1 VIPVFMGET
10 LPPLALLAGG
20 LATRLLPVT
29 AAIPK
34 SMVEV
39 AGEPFIAHQLRLLS
53 HGGVRNVV
61 ICNGHLG
68 EQIEAFVGN
77 GRQFGCQVQYSRDAG
92 QQLGTGGAV
101 KRALALLG
109 RQFMVMY
116 GDSYLDAPFR
126 PIYQAFCASNLPALI
141 TIYRNENRWDKSN
154 IEVANN
160 TICRYDKVNRTSSML
175 HIDYGIGVFDAS
187 VFEAWPSEVFDL
199 ADLYSRLAEA
209 RSLAGYEVHERF
221 YEIGSPEGLAETSA
235 MLTRSLRRP
244 KEVDEGSCDDNN

>member
-1 VIPVFMGET
+1 MADT

-53 HGGVRNVV
+53 NAGVSNVV

-77 GRQFGCQVQYSRDAG
+77 GRRFGCQVRYSRDAENP
-92 QQLGTGGAV
+92 LGTGGAV
-101 KRALALLG
+101 KQAIALLG

-116 GDSYLDAPFR
+116 GDSYLNAPFR
-126 PIYQAFCASNLPALI
+126 AIHQRFCSSGLPALI
-141 TIYRNENRWDKSN
+141 TIYRNDNRWDKSN
-154 IEVANN
+154 TEAADGAIR
-160 TICRYDKVNRTSSML
+160 RYSKVHRTSSML
-175 HIDYGIGVFDAS
+175 HIDYGLAIFDAR

-199 ADLYSRLAEA
+199 ADLYSYLADA
-209 RSLAGYEVHERF
+209 HSLAAYEVHERF
-221 YEIGSPEGLAETSA
+221 YEIGSPEGLAETNA
-235 MLTRSLRRP
+235 MLTRAGTTDVKGGGRIP
-244 KEVDEGSCDDNN
+244 

>member
-1 VIPVFMGET
+1 MNET

-53 HGGVRNVV
+53 NAGVRNVV

-68 EQIEAFVGN
+68 EQVESFVGD
-77 GRQFGCQVQYSRDAG
+77 GRRFGCYVRYSRDVEKP
-92 QQLGTGGAV
+92 LGTGGAV

-126 PIYQAFCASNLPALI
+126 TIHEGFCSSGLPALI

-154 IEVANN
+154 IEVADNK
-160 TICRYDKVNRTSSML
+160 IRRYDKVNRTSSML
-175 HIDYGIGVFDAS
+175 YIDYGIGVFDAS

-209 RSLAGYEVHERF
+209 HSLAAYEVHERF
-221 YEIGSPEGLAETSA
+221 YEIGSPEGLAETNA
-235 MLTRSLRRP
+235 MLTRTLGR
-244 KEVDEGSCDDNN
+244 GT